1 MTNTNIT
8 LTAEQTSFLLQVIS
22 TVVSEF
28 TILPEDRVLANE
40 VIEILEDAEN
50 SIYTKLRSQHE

>member
-1 MTNTNIT
+1 MNTTVT

-50 SIYTKLRSQHE
+50 SIYTKESV

>member
-1 MTNTNIT
+1 MNTTIK
-8 LTAEQTSFLLQVIS
+8 LTAEQVALLLQVLS

-40 VIEILEDAEN
+40 VLEILEDADN
-50 SIYTKLRSQHE
+50 KITSLY

>member
-1 MTNTNIT
+1 MNTTIK
-8 LTAEQTSFLLQVIS
+8 LTAEQVALLLQVLS

-40 VIEILEDAEN
+40 VLEILEDADN
-50 SIYTKLRSQHE
+50 KITSQY